1 MVRQAYGLMTM
12 LGVVLAATGGLGDGC
27 SDLKRSF
34 HLEYPPYRDM
44 RHTVVLNPQK
54 ISTRAPDSSSVPI
67 TGHEVEWPADQR
79 DAVIPKLVNPI
90 PASDASIARGEQVFM
105 RMCTPCHG
113 KSMAG
118 DGTVAAKFV
127 PPPDLLGESTRG
139 RPDGFIYSYIRWGG
153 AIMPKYGQSVS
164 ATDAWNV
171 INYLRHMQKT
181 SPR

>member
-1 MVRQAYGLMTM
+1 MVKTAYVLTTL
-12 LGVVLAATGGLGDGC
+12 LGVLLAAGGLGNGC
-27 SDLKRSF
+27 GDFKRS
-34 HLEYPPYRDM
+34 LNIVYPPIRDM

-54 ISTRAPDSSSVPI
+54 VSTRAPDTLSVPV
-67 TGHEVEWPADQR
+67 TGHEVELPADKR
-79 DAVIPKLVNPI
+79 DAVIATLVNPI
-90 PASDASIARGEQVFM
+90 PTSDASVARGEQVFL

-118 DGTVAAKFV
+118 DGPVAAKFI
-127 PPPDLLGESTRG
+127 PPPDLLGANTRG
-139 RPDGFIYSYIRWGG
+139 RTDGFIYSYIRWGG

-171 INYLRHMQKT
+171 INYIRHMQQT